1 MEADRNNSGALS
13 ELELQAE
20 LRRLRHDGL
29 ARFAAERFP
38 LLALAA
44 ACALSVDVD
53 AVNRRHIE
61 QLLEAA
67 VRQLGDGLYG
77 EAAAV
82 LYGIAPGSYGYKP
95 TELRR
100 RATELF
106 RESSFP
112 DDVDAFRNGDEKRII
127 AALAAR
133 IAVLGERPAVAGQA
147 PAPAAAVSDQ
157 EVAVDVSYTD
167 LLTQLR
173 LSPSLEACLSAASSF
188 IRDEIFPATRVR
200 VGYVEKAEE
209 NGISLLRP
217 RFLIAAAATGNSFA
231 YPVTF
236 AAWSLATGEIVA
248 YPRDLPLP
256 CDFKRLAKLGKLDD
270 VMAAARAI
278 WTAPEQPLFK
288 YLDRAALRDRFEE
301 HETRLGDFY
310 QDWETDQRTRRYVQ
324 FLSVPVPIVRR
335 SATDKKPPEY
345 GVFNIDTMSEEP
357 MLTPRSE
364 AQLEFLC
371 EALYLAFERLYPANR
386 ADGSATDGNQSA
398 DD

>member
-1 MEADRNNSGALS
+1 M
-13 ELELQAE
+13 
-20 LRRLRHDGL
+20 
-29 ARFAAERFP
+29 
-38 LLALAA
+38 
-44 ACALSVDVD
+44 LSVDLG
-53 AVNRRHIE
+53 AVTRRHVE

-67 VRQLGDGLYG
+67 ALELGEGLYG
-77 EAAAV
+77 DAARV
-82 LYGIAPGSYGYKP
+82 MYGIAPGSRGYKP

-106 RESSFP
+106 YPSSSR
-112 DDVDAFRNGDEKRII
+112 DEVDAFRNSDEKRII
-127 AALAAR
+127 GALAAR
-133 IAVLGERPAVAGQA
+133 IAVLGEPPAPRHQARTSEA
-147 PAPAAAVSDQ
+147 PAGHR
-157 EVAVDVSYTD
+157 EVAVDVSFTD

-188 IRDEIFPATRVR
+188 IRDEIFPGTRVR
-200 VGYVEKAEE
+200 VGYVEKVVE

-217 RFLIAAAATGNSFA
+217 RFLIAPAATGNSFA

-248 YPRDLPLP
+248 YPRDLPQL

-278 WTAPEQPLFK
+278 WNAPEQPLFK
-288 YLDRAALRDRFEE
+288 YLDRVALRDRFEQQ
-301 HETRLGDFY
+301 ETRLGDFY
-310 QDWETDQRTRRYVQ
+310 QDWETDQRTRRYAQ

-345 GVFNIDTMSEEP
+345 GVFNIDTMSDEP
-357 MLTPRSE
+357 MLRQRSE

-371 EALYLAFERLYPANR
+371 EALYLAFERLYPAEQ
-386 ADGSATDGNQSA
+386 AEGSGNQEPGVT
-398 DD
+398 